1 MGDKRN
7 GVTSEEILCEGVAKV
22 GLLSSIVG
30 PREMKG
36 ASVNFELDVAVASDE
51 ESWFPP
57 KENWF
62 RTCRDSRWK
71 LGL

>member
-7 GVTSEEILCEGVAKV
+7 GVTSEELLCEGVAKV

-36 ASVNFELDVAVASDE
+36 ASVNFELAVALPSDE

-62 RTCRDSRWK
+62 KAYRDYR
-71 LGL
+71 